1 MVSAAATHASPAPLA
16 SSLASKS
23 AEVEPGFQAALNSS
37 QGAAKTS
44 EGTASTAA
52 ARTNAERKVP
62 NGPERGR
69 TEKKRNLAGSAGSFQ
84 DGETAATTPG
94 SSSTNGLTS
103 LSGGLAPSIPQ
114 LPLPAAASGLA
125 TPASIPETSETN
137 PQVPGSQAI
146 AAAISQGTTPPATGT
161 ASASGTQSAG
171 PVALTTMGSS
181 AVHALQGG
189 ALSAVLDGQAA
200 APQSAN
206 KLEAKATPP
215 YGQSFSDQPGV
226 RNSATAPN
234 PGTGPVA
241 PSGGSI
247 PSHAM
252 DAVVAPAPVSHGL
265 HPGPANPGVSSPQA
279 SVLVDAQGNSA
290 GKGNAEA
297 GSESAGNTARPA
309 GDKNLNLPS
318 SAATPF
324 SVEGIV
330 AASAPVHAVAGVESV
345 DSALNVSVAPPSAQ
359 LAPAASNPSAGGAT
373 SNLAAPDTNAGTES
387 QPINA
392 ARVLQ
397 SMNGTEMRVGMHSQ
411 EFGSISIATSVTP
424 GGVAAQIALDHGA
437 LSRALATHLPAIED
451 KLGSALGVSARVELR
466 DGSGHSS
473 QGSQGSDTSAP
484 GSGAYGGGSSQRG
497 TPGREVAGSASQRS
511 AETAYAIAVPEETA
525 LKTVNGGRLSVQA

>member
-1 MVSAAATHASPAPLA
+1 MVSAPATHASPAPLA

-94 SSSTNGLTS
+94 DCSTDGLTT
-103 LSGGLAPSIPQ
+103 LSGGLVLSISQP
-114 LPLPAAASGLA
+114 PLAASASGLA
-125 TPASIPETSETN
+125 TPASIPEPSKTD
-137 PQVPGSQAI
+137 PQVPDSQAI
-146 AAAISQGTTPPATGT
+146 AAAISQGTTPLATGT
-161 ASASGTQSAG
+161 ASALGAQSAG
-171 PVALTTMGSS
+171 PVALATMRSS
-181 AVHALQGG
+181 AVHASQGG
-189 ALSAVLDGQAA
+189 ALSAVIDGQAA
-200 APQSAN
+200 APPSA
-206 KLEAKATPP
+206 KELEAQATPP
-215 YGQSFSDQPGV
+215 SGQNFSDQPGV
-226 RNSATAPN
+226 RPSATAPN
-234 PGTGPVA
+234 PGTGSIA
-241 PSGGSI
+241 PGSGSI

-252 DAVVAPAPVSHGL
+252 DAVVAPAPVPHGL
-265 HPGPANPGVSSPQA
+265 YPGPANAGIPTPQA
-279 SVLVDAQGNSA
+279 SVPVDAHGNGTGKENA
-290 GKGNAEA
+290 GA

-318 SAATPF
+318 SSATPF

-345 DSALNVSVAPPSAQ
+345 NSALNVSVAPPSAQ
-359 LAPAASNPSAGGAT
+359 LAPATSNPSAGGAAGT
-373 SNLAAPDTNAGTES
+373 FATPATNAGTES
-387 QPINA
+387 QPINT

-437 LSRALATHLPAIED
+437 LSRALASHLPSIED
-451 KLGSALGVSARVELR
+451 KLGSALGVPARVELR

-473 QGSQGSDTSAP
+473 QGSQGSDANAP
-484 GSGAYGGGSSQRG
+484 GSGAYGGGGSQRG
-497 TPGREVAGSASQRS
+497 TPGREAAGSASQRS

-525 LKTVNGGRLSVQA
+525 LKTAANGRLSVQA